1 MQAKRW
7 QKIEQIF
14 NEALVL
20 PENQRTSFIAEES
33 AGDIELS
40 NEVLSL
46 VAEIERD
53 EDFLDD
59 SVFTVG
65 TELIKQEL
73 KTVLTQSDFGS
84 YKLQKLFNYQHP
96 KV

>member
-33 AGDIELS
+33 DGDVELS
-40 NEVLSL
+40 NEILSL
-46 VAEIERD
+46 VAEFEID
-53 EDFLDD
+53 EKFLSDPI
-59 SVFTVG
+59 FTLG

-73 KTVLTQSDFGS
+73 KTVFSQSDFDSHG
-84 YKLQKLFNYQHP
+84 LQKLLG
-96 KV
+96 